1 MSTPRTPSTSSS
13 NAGKT
18 PLQRVSYP
26 QTEPVNPKHK
36 EDDISSNDEWIST
49 HSGDTE
55 ISIHGDASSDSENDV
70 GNNDRD
76 SSKKIAQGV
85 ASKINQATTS
95 ASIYVNDDAGRN
107 TQSNVDNDAGNDADN
122 KVSNSENDIP
132 MQNFLHTL
140 QKKLQPTTAP
150 VEQDDLAA
158 GAYDCR
164 EFARTIRGNW
174 KIIAPSLTAASGV
187 AAVAMLTIAARG
199 SIGDTQ
205 LSLGARFG
213 TWIGGYFVT
222 QATII
227 FGASCIPNLQCR

>member
-1 MSTPRTPSTSSS
+1 M
-13 NAGKT
+13 NAGT
-18 PLQRVSYP
+18 PPLHRLFSPPNQRGD
-26 QTEPVNPKHK
+26 TKLDK
-36 EDDISSNDEWIST
+36 DDIAANDEWIST
-49 HSGDTE
+49 HSGDTD
-55 ISIHGDASSDSENDV
+55 ISIYGDASSDSDSD
-70 GNNDRD
+70 DR
-76 SSKKIAQGV
+76 SSKKTIAQGV

-122 KVSNSENDIP
+122 KVGKSENNIP
-132 MQNFLHTL
+132 LQNFLHTL
-140 QKKLQPTTAP
+140 NKTLQPTTAP